1 MLQNADETNL
11 LCCDKGVED
20 TCIYS
25 VSSASSTAAAAA
37 APDARGVPAAS
48 DGGDGD
54 GMAAL
59 LLPAAPPL
67 RCGKVELEGVVDI
80 IYNTFEPN

>member
-20 TCIYS
+20 TYIYS

-37 APDARGVPAAS
+37 APDARAVPAAS

-54 GMAAL
+54 EMAAL
-59 LLPAAPPL
+59 LLLAAPL
-67 RCGKVELEGVVDI
+67 SCKVELEGVVI
-80 IYNTFEPN
+80 LVQHF

>member
-20 TCIYS
+20 TYIYS

-37 APDARGVPAAS
+37 APDARAVPAAS

-54 GMAAL
+54 EMAAL
-59 LLPAAPPL
+59 LLPAAPL
-67 RCGKVELEGVVDI
+67 SCKVELEGVVI
-80 IYNTFEPN
+80 LVQHF